1 MIELGELE
9 KNHAQ
14 FEQRNVRVV
23 AASVD
28 EPAMAR
34 QTQQKF
40 PHLLV
45 VSDFEGKLIKAAEVV
60 HSGAGPKGEDIA
72 APTTFFIDKQGTVR
86 SLFRSRLVVT
96 RLSAREVLKA
106 VDEKLADH

>member
-9 KNHAQ
+9 KNHAE
-14 FEQRNVRVV
+14 FEKRNVRIV

-28 EPAMAR
+28 DQEMAR
-34 QTQQKF
+34 QTQQEF
-40 PHLLV
+40 PHLVV
-45 VSDFEGKLIKAAEVV
+45 VSDSEGKLMKAAEVV

-96 RLSAREVLKA
+96 RLSAKEVLKA
-106 VDEKLADH
+106 VDEKLAD

>member
-14 FEQRNVRVV
+14 FEKRNVRIV

-28 EPAMAR
+28 DLEMAR
-34 QTQQKF
+34 QTQQEF
-40 PHLLV
+40 PHLVV
-45 VSDFEGKLIKAAEVV
+45 VSDSEGKLIKAAEVI
-60 HSGAGPKGEDIA
+60 HLGAGPKGEDIA

-86 SLFRSRLVVT
+86 SLFRPRQVVT
-96 RLSAREVLKA
+96 RLSAKEVLKA
-106 VDEKLADH
+106 VDEKLAD